1 MNKFLFLLKTILVAA
16 ICSLNLVACSSDDDD
31 DNDNSNSSSALVG
44 NPTSAQEVS
53 GNTWVLNKSKSS
65 AFAEMNG
72 IKGPSVIEGSQG
84 DGIIPEAFTF
94 NSDGT
99 AEVLASGIKSN
110 GNYSINGRQ
119 FSCSYK
125 VLLNKTEWDENGTV
139 ESKVEKDF
147 TLEKDFDITKLLY
160 EDLGADSSPMTTTF
174 TQCEISKLGSQLI
187 LNLTMT
193 TKLNSDLDLSGAYEF
208 GEQFGNLINNTAKS
222 KKYIAYSLVY
232 EKK

>member
-1 MNKFLFLLKTILVAA
+1 M
-16 ICSLNLVACSSDDDD
+16 ACSSDDDD
-31 DNDNSNSSSALVG
+31 DNSNLSPVLVG

-53 GNTWVLNKSKSS
+53 GNTWVLNKAKSS

-119 FSCSYK
+119 FYCSYK
-125 VLLNKTEWDENGTV
+125 VLLNKTEWNENGTV

-147 TLEKDFDITKLLY
+147 TLEKDFDVTKLLN
-160 EDLGADSSPMTTTF
+160 EELGAASGPMTTTF

-193 TKLNSDLDLSGAYEF
+193 TKFNSDDMDLSGAYEF
-208 GEQFGNLINNTAKS
+208 GEQFGNLINNTVKS
-222 KKYIAYSLVY
+222 KKVY
-232 EKK
+232 RLHFGIRKEIN